1 MLRGK
6 TSLTPTN
13 LRKSHFHSYRSL
25 TKGGPAQDADYIFL
39 KATYLRIN
47 THAGPGGCSGQREGG
62 PSPFCGSLGVCFGLL
77 VLLFFEK
84 FDSFLIFSLQYE
96 QTSNFQAYPL
106 LWGQP
111 PTFECPSGACRQAQ
125 CSWVSYQVLRGA
137 VQRAHR
143 LGSSETS
150 SIALRG
156 SS

>member
-1 MLRGK
+1 MLGLGAAVARG
-6 TSLTPTN
+6 
-13 LRKSHFHSYRSL
+13 
-25 TKGGPAQDADYIFL
+25 
-39 KATYLRIN
+39 
-47 THAGPGGCSGQREGG
+47 REGPLHSVG
-62 PSPFCGSLGVCFGLL
+62 LWGSVFGLL

-137 VQRAHR
+137 VQRAHG